1 MADECDERQEK
12 EPLIVVLDSLGGKHP
27 QTVKDILEYL
37 TVEWDTNAFID
48 KSNADFPFNSSEM
61 VIASPKCPGQS
72 DLSSCG
78 LYLIEYVSKIFEDIN
93 KFCQLNS
100 YRTITNWANEDDMKL
115 KRCNIATLLKE
126 VSKEQDRFDHLI
138 FPDLNIFPRSGATLT
153 AEEEDWAYFND
164 YVASAAEIQ
173 RDLSLCR
180 QYSLQTFVTV
190 ARYREFVIL
199 LDKLKLQMA
208 TQCIQIEIVKDK
220 LKEVNSFTEP
230 EMMCCLNQM
239 EQNGIIMID
248 ENKIYFL

>member
-100 YRTITNWANEDDMKL
+100 YRTITNWENEDDMKM

-126 VSKEQDRFDHLI
+126 VSK
-138 FPDLNIFPRSGATLT
+138 
-153 AEEEDWAYFND
+153 
-164 YVASAAEIQ
+164 
-173 RDLSLCR
+173 
-180 QYSLQTFVTV
+180 
-190 ARYREFVIL
+190 
-199 LDKLKLQMA
+199 
-208 TQCIQIEIVKDK
+208 
-220 LKEVNSFTEP
+220 
-230 EMMCCLNQM
+230 
-239 EQNGIIMID
+239 
-248 ENKIYFL
+248 